1 MVELLGLFAVSFAAA
16 TLLPMPS
23 EAALYGY
30 LMRHPDD
37 AVLAVTTA
45 TLGNT
50 AGGMTTYLIGRLL
63 PQRMKFNERALQ
75 WIRRWGAAA
84 TFFAWLPDRSLLERS
99 PPDRSSAD
107 CSPPDRP
114 PPPRRGSLRAKDT
127 ARLNVITITEP
138 SNLWDMFVFSFMRRA
153 SSIDGIFDSG
163 KLCCGLRITA
173 HRRAV

>member
-1 MVELLGLFAVSFAAA
+1 MLELLGLFAVSFAAA

-30 LMRHPDD
+30 LMLHPND

-63 PQRMKFNERALQ
+63 PQKTKFNEKALQ

-84 TFFAWLPDRSLLERS
+84 TLFAWLPVIGDAL
-99 PPDRSSAD
+99 SAAA
-107 CSPPDRP
+107 
-114 PPPRRGSLRAKDT
+114 G
-127 ARLNVITITEP
+127 
-138 SNLWDMFVFSFMRRA
+138 W
-153 SSIDGIFDSG
+153 
-163 KLCCGLRITA
+163 LRIKWWA
-173 HRRAV
+173 ALAFMAAGRLARYIAVVFLFT

>member
-84 TFFAWLPDRSLLERS
+84 TFFAWLPVIGDAL
-99 PPDRSSAD
+99 SAAA
-107 CSPPDRP
+107 
-114 PPPRRGSLRAKDT
+114 G
-127 ARLNVITITEP
+127 
-138 SNLWDMFVFSFMRRA
+138 W
-153 SSIDGIFDSG
+153 
-163 KLCCGLRITA
+163 LRITWWTA
-173 HRRAV
+173 LAFMAAGRLARYIAVVFLFT